1 MSGRSAFTASRTR
14 RFALASLAAAC
25 LAGLTLPADAR
36 APDGVSPGRSCKTTY
51 IGSHMQKASKL
62 DRAKQKARGN
72 WEYQAWRTFGGKYD
86 DWKKAQLAQYGCSKK
101 GKHHFCIAEAYPC
114 SQIEEVE
121 G

>member
-1 MSGRSAFTASRTR
+1 MSGESASTASRTR

-51 IGSHMQKASKL
+51 IASHMQKANKL
-62 DRAKQKARGN
+62 DRARQKARGN
-72 WEYQAWRTFGGKYD
+72 WEYQAWRKFGGKYD

-114 SQIEEVE
+114 SQIEEVT